1 MGLVK
6 VIVPE
11 QIEERFRKTAM
22 ERFGYGRGSLSK
34 AAEEAFDFWAED
46 EEEFTAEI
54 HTLGDPIAAIQG
66 MLRGVKKNS
75 VELQHQIAKIRSRQ
89 KSWENKTQSR

>member
-34 AAEEAFDFWAED
+34 AAEEAFNFWAED
-46 EEEFTAEI
+46 EEEFAAEVYA
-54 HTLGDPIAAIQG
+54 LGDPIAAIQG
-66 MLRGVKKNS
+66 MLKHVKKSS
-75 VELQHQIAKIRSRQ
+75 VELQHQIARIRSEKYVR
-89 KSWENKTQSR
+89 TGH